1 MTTKTAQQRESELL
15 AKINGGDAPQRSME
29 VVGVNVEDRTV
40 ELAFS
45 SEAEVPRWFGIEILS
60 HDEGACD
67 LSRLNDG
74 AAVLDNHERMFQRG
88 VVERAWID
96 PSDRRGRALVRFG
109 KSPSAEELFQDIAD
123 KIKRH
128 VSVGYRVLAIRLT
141 EEREGVDVY
150 TVTAW
155 QPYEISIVSVP
166 ADTSVGIARSA
177 EIPAMDRSAPE
188 SETPTVPP
196 TRVAS
201 IKEGNTSNMKEKTLR
216 DASGNLVRAM
226 VDDDGKIVSVIE
238 VIEKAGDGER
248 SHVQRGHDA
257 ERARVRALTDA
268 AGAVQNVEGVDE
280 LLRTALSEGQDVATF
295 QRSLLEKLN
304 ERASKP
310 LNEQARGADI
320 GLSESEASR
329 FSILNVVRS
338 LMEPNSR
345 SAREAAAF
353 EFEASRAAAEKSGK
367 SVDKFMI
374 PTDVLRQ
381 SVRALNTGTGG
392 TAANGATGGNLVA
405 TDLMSGSFIE
415 VLRNRTTIMKN
426 GRVLAGLVGNIDIPK
441 QLAAAQGF
449 WLGEDEDTTETGI
462 ELGQIPLSP
471 KTVGAYTE
479 YTRRMAMQS
488 SLDAEALLRVD
499 LASALALTI
508 DKAGYYGTGS
518 DHQPKGIALYTGING
533 VNFAAVQP
541 TFAELVAM
549 ETAVATDNADV
560 NGMRYVGNAG
570 FRGHCKTTTKFGAG
584 TDATLWESGGTVNG
598 YGADITNQVN
608 AGDVFFGNYSDLL
621 IAMWGGLE
629 LQVDPYSGSKK
640 GRVRIVVFQ
649 DVDFAL
655 RRVESF
661 CLGRKPAA

>member
-1 MTTKTAQQRESELL
+1 MTTKNAQQRAEHLREKLGENTTFNR
-15 AKINGGDAPQRSME
+15 AME

-45 SEAEVPRWFGIEILS
+45 SEAEVPRWFGVEILS

-67 LSRLNDG
+67 LARLNDG
-74 AAVLDNHERMFQRG
+74 AALLDNHDRFAQRG
-88 VVERAWID
+88 VVEKAWID
-96 PSDRRGRALVRFG
+96 SNDRRGRALVRFG
-109 KSPSAEELFQDIAD
+109 KSPAADELFQDVAD

-150 TVTAW
+150 TVTSW
-155 QPYEISIVSVP
+155 EPYEISIVSVP
-166 ADTSVGIARSA
+166 ADASVGVGRSA
-177 EIPAMDRSAPE
+177 DISPMERAAPQV
-188 SETPTVPP
+188 ETSTVPP
-196 TRVAS
+196 SRDAS
-201 IKEGNTSNMKEKTLR
+201 IQEGNTANMKEKTLR
-216 DASGNLVRAM
+216 DATGNLVRAM
-226 VDDDGKIVSVIE
+226 VDDDGKIVNVIE
-238 VIEKAGDGER
+238 VIERAGDGER

-257 ERARVRALTDA
+257 ERSRVRALTDA
-268 AGAVQNVEGVDE
+268 AGAVQNVDGVDE
-280 LLRTALSEGQDVATF
+280 LLRTALAEGQDVATF
-295 QRSLLEKLN
+295 QRALLEKLN
-304 ERASKP
+304 ERANKP

-320 GLSESEASR
+320 GLTDAEAGR
-329 FSILNVVRS
+329 FSILRVVRS

-345 SAREAAAF
+345 SAREEAAF

-381 SVRALNTGTGG
+381 SMRALNTGGVTGS
-392 TAANGATGGNLVA
+392 TAPDASGSNLVA

-426 GRVLAGLVGNIDIPK
+426 GRVLSGLVGNIDIPK

-449 WLGEDEDTTETGI
+449 WLGEDDDTTETGV

-471 KTVGAYTE
+471 KTVGAFTE

-488 SLDAEALLRVD
+488 SIDAEALLRVD

-518 DHQPKGIALYTGING
+518 DHQPKGIALYTGINA
-533 VNFAAVQP
+533 VPFAASLP
-541 TFAELVAM
+541 NFSELVAM
-549 ETAVATDNADV
+549 ETAIAADNADV

-570 FRGHCKTTTKFGAG
+570 FRGHCKTTEKFANTG
-584 TDATLWESGGTVNG
+584 ATLWEQGGTVNG
-598 YGADITNQVN
+598 YGTDITNQVN
-608 AGDVFFGNYSDLL
+608 AGDVFFGNFADLL

-661 CLGRKPAA
+661 ALGRMPAP